1 MINGDT
7 MKKLC
12 LMLGL
17 SSCLLLSC
25 VRSRH
30 NETNLSRL
38 GEELCLADPTII
50 RENGMYYMTGTGR
63 DASQGFVLFESKN
76 LKDWHEMKND
86 SSLYIL
92 KKGNHVFGDSC
103 FWAPQWFKDKKCF
116 YLAYTANE
124 QVALAMADSWMGP
137 FQQMKA
143 NPVDISEKNIDPF
156 LFRDDDGKYYLYH
169 VRFNRGNYIWV
180 GEFDLQKG
188 EIKSGTLKQ
197 CLDCTE
203 PWENTA
209 NYISNPIMEGPSV
222 IKLKDTYYLFY
233 SANHFMNIDYAVG
246 YAIAS
251 SPLGPWKKFHGNPI
265 IHRNILG
272 ENGSGH
278 GDVFIGDKDCLYYVY
293 HIHNSD
299 STIFPRKTR
308 IVPLCLKE
316 NKKGSYDI
324 SIDKTKVIKP
334 FKTE

>member
-143 NPVDISEKNIDPF
+143 KPVDISEKNI
-156 LFRDDDGKYYLYH
+156 

-324 SIDKTKVIKP
+324 SIDKTKVIKLL
-334 FKTE
+334 KTE

>member
-124 QVALAMADSWMGP
+124 QVALAMSDSWMGP

-156 LFRDDDGKYYLYH
+156 LFRDDDGKYYLDH

-246 YAIAS
+246 YATS
-251 SPLGPWKKFHGNPI
+251 TSPKGPWKKYSGNPI
-265 IHRNILG
+265 LRRDKEAAKSVGLVG
-272 ENGSGH
+272 TGH
-278 GDVFIGDKDCLYYVY
+278 GAPFICAD
-293 HIHNSD
+293 
-299 STIFPRKTR
+299 
-308 IVPLCLKE
+308 
-316 NKKGSYDI
+316 GSYKYIFHAHASETSVGPRTSYISNFNISDEGVI
-324 SIDKTKVIKP
+324 SITGRTIEPVRIK
-334 FKTE
+334 

>member
-222 IKLKDTYYLFY
+222 IKLKDLN
-233 SANHFMNIDYAVG
+233 SAT
-246 YAIAS
+246 
-251 SPLGPWKKFHGNPI
+251 L
-265 IHRNILG
+265 L
-272 ENGSGH
+272 
-278 GDVFIGDKDCLYYVY
+278 
-293 HIHNSD
+293 
-299 STIFPRKTR
+299 
-308 IVPLCLKE
+308 
-316 NKKGSYDI
+316 
-324 SIDKTKVIKP
+324 
-334 FKTE
+334 